1 MRAGLMFLARTSDF
15 GVRYPST
22 MLRMV
27 PLPTGFAGRE
37 DEKAPASSPLRT
49 GLSHRR

>member
-1 MRAGLMFLARTSDF
+1 MFLPIAQQWGGEPPKVVEGYWRDI
-15 GVRYPST
+15 RYPST

-37 DEKAPASSPLRT
+37 ELR
-49 GLSHRR
+49 

>member
-1 MRAGLMFLARTSDF
+1 MKFLHIAQQWGGEPFPTEGMVEGYWLGADH
-15 GVRYPST
+15 PST

-37 DEKAPASSPLRT
+37 ER
-49 GLSHRR
+49 H

>member
-1 MRAGLMFLARTSDF
+1 MARTQE
-15 GVRYPST
+15 GRVRNARLHANYPST

-37 DEKAPASSPLRT
+37 ADPSKRAGAAETIR
-49 GLSHRR
+49 

>member
-1 MRAGLMFLARTSDF
+1 MKRLRNQFLPIAMRWGGEPAEGWWRGNGGAYD
-15 GVRYPST
+15 PST

-37 DEKAPASSPLRT
+37 EF
-49 GLSHRR
+49 

>member
-1 MRAGLMFLARTSDF
+1 MILPVAKQWGGRPLSAAEWWRGHTEAPQS
-15 GVRYPST
+15 PST

-37 DEKAPASSPLRT
+37 EQI
-49 GLSHRR
+49 

>member
-1 MRAGLMFLARTSDF
+1 VKILPILQKWGGEPFPAEGMVEGSWRLAD
-15 GVRYPST
+15 YPST

-37 DEKAPASSPLRT
+37 ERK
-49 GLSHRR
+49 